1 MIKLSKEQ
9 AKLLAE
15 FFANLGVAWLAAGI
29 VAPLITGK
37 IVSEMIKSGLI
48 AVSWT
53 GFLLIFSL
61 YLFKEF
67 K

>member
-1 MIKLSKEQ
+1 MLKLSKEQ

-29 VAPLITGK
+29 ITPLLTGK
-37 IVSEMIKSGLI
+37 VFSEVINSGLI

-61 YLFKEF
+61 HLLEGVK
-67 K
+67 